1 MKTTS
6 ACTEAFE
13 NFMVENDNNSTE
25 RDNRLHLLISKG
37 AELAG
42 GAAGPAVGTVIGSL
56 LAGPVGAAAGG
67 TVGAGV
73 TLAVKAIGH
82 DLSSRLLSPREQVR
96 VGGVFTLAAAEI
108 VERCRNGE
116 SVRDDGFFDSGGDG
130 RSDAEEVW
138 ESTLLKSQ
146 REPEEKKLPYM
157 AHLLANLAFN
167 SEISAAMAHQMTKA
181 AESMTFRQFCIL
193 QLSVQRER
201 FKLRDESYRG
211 QAGSVSKELYQILY
225 EYHDLYNRGLI
236 NYGGTAA
243 LSLTDVN
250 PGTSTPQALGADIFS
265 QMRLYLIPDGD
276 LVPLAARLR

>member
-82 DLSSRLLSPREQVR
+82 DLSSRLL
-96 VGGVFTLAAAEI
+96 
-108 VERCRNGE
+108 
-116 SVRDDGFFDSGGDG
+116 
-130 RSDAEEVW
+130 
-138 ESTLLKSQ
+138 
-146 REPEEKKLPYM
+146 
-157 AHLLANLAFN
+157 
-167 SEISAAMAHQMTKA
+167 
-181 AESMTFRQFCIL
+181 
-193 QLSVQRER
+193 
-201 FKLRDESYRG
+201 
-211 QAGSVSKELYQILY
+211 
-225 EYHDLYNRGLI
+225 
-236 NYGGTAA
+236 
-243 LSLTDVN
+243 
-250 PGTSTPQALGADIFS
+250 
-265 QMRLYLIPDGD
+265 
-276 LVPLAARLR
+276 